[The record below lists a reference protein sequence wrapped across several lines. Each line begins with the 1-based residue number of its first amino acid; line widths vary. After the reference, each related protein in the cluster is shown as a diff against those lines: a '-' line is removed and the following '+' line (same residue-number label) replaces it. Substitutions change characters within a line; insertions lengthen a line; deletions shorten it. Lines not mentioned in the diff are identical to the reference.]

1 MKRLAFAPFSIAL
14 SCLSLAIAASSPA
27 QAQSPLAGTKISVAS
42 MNDPF
47 AGALVKLAPAFKQKT
62 GIDVKIDILS
72 YPELLTRLTADF
84 VGKTRNYD
92 VVTMDIVWAGQF
104 AENGYTVDLG
114 EWIKRDAAQLDL
126 PDIYPA
132 VLTGLGNYKGKQIAF
147 PLAAY
152 SNVLVYR
159 KDVFDAAGVKP
170 PETMTELIAAAQKV
184 TDPAKNIYGWMAN
197 GRKGAAS
204 AQDWMQYNAQIG
216 GSILASDGKPALN
229 SAANVKSLAVYRD
242 LFKKA
247 APPGAN
253 NYDWAARH
261 EAYRQGLVASHQTWS
276 ISLPSYED
284 PETSKVVGK
293 TAVTL
298 APTEAGMAK
307 LYGLG
312 GWGLAINAA
321 VDAKKQAAGWE
332 FIKWA
337 GSAETQKTL
346 LRSGVGVFTR
356 KSAVTDP
363 QLQVRYPFLKVVDT
377 SLIHA
382 DADFRP
388 RIPQYPQIQDAL
400 GTAVNSVLVAG
411 TDPKA
416 ALDEAQAR
424 VLKAW

>member
-1 MKRLAFAPFSIAL
+1 MKRRAYMPSLLVLALLASGLAL
-14 SCLSLAIAASSPA
+14 TLPA
-27 QAQSPLAGTKISVAS
+27 RAQSPLAGTQITVAS

-47 AGALVKLAPAFKQKT
+47 AGALVKLAPVFKQKT
-62 GIDVKIDILS
+62 GIDVKIDVLS

-84 VGKTRNYD
+84 VGKTKNYD

-104 AENGYTVDLG
+104 ADNGYTVDLG
-114 EWIKRDAAQLDL
+114 AWMKRDAAQIDL

-132 VLTGLGNYKGKQIAF
+132 VLKGLGNYQGKQIAF

-159 KDVFDAAGVKP
+159 KDLFAAAGVKP
-170 PETMTELIAAAQKV
+170 PETMAELIAGAEKV
-184 TDPAKNIYGWMAN
+184 TDPAKNIYGWAGN
-197 GRKGAAS
+197 GRKGAPA

-216 GSILASDGKPALN
+216 GAILNAQGKPALN
-229 SAANVKSLAVYRD
+229 SPANVKSLAIYRE

-261 EAYRQGLVASHQTWS
+261 EAYRQGLVASHQTWT
-276 ISLPSYED
+276 ISLPSYEN
-284 PETSKVVGK
+284 PEVSKVVGK
-293 TAVTL
+293 TGVVL
-298 APTEAGMAK
+298 APTEAGMPK

-312 GWGLAINAA
+312 GWALGINST

-337 GSAETQKTL
+337 GSAETQKEF
-346 LRSGVGVFTR
+346 LRMGVGVFTR
-356 KSAVTDP
+356 KSTVTDP
-363 QLQVRYPFLKVVDT
+363 QMQARYPFLKVVDE
-377 SLIHA
+377 SLIHG

-388 RIPQYPQIQDAL
+388 RIAQYPMIQDAL
-400 GTAVNSVLVAG
+400 GTAVNAVLVSDA
-411 TDPKA
+411 DPKA
-416 ALDEAQAR
+416 ALDEAQAK
-424 VLKAW
+424 VVKAW